1 MGQEI
6 SVAISSAML
15 SFRVKIREVLRELAM
30 RVIEMMFLL
39 LPINL
44 SPVLMRASLKNPMQ
58 QNLSQS

>member
-15 SFRVKIREVLRELAM
+15 SFRVKIREVLRELVM

>member
-6 SVAISSAML
+6 SVAISSVML